1 MVKMRL
7 IAGAIKTIDVPFGN
21 LIVNRAKIETTDY
34 KSLYK
39 VLDNLSLEGLVDA
52 YPTGEDLFFKAAGNG
67 TQELVNNQYSGKYS
81 IELTGEITRPD
92 SVTQARVFYSAFRRF
107 LRGRG
112 FSTTKRAVRR
122 RAGPI
127 LENKNT
133 NSLLLGRRADNI
145 IQQGFRYQLEIRPD
159 GSALLWVDPSISIFN
174 TFQKK
179 YLSRTQILAANL
191 SDAEKQYGVLEPN
204 KRFEQTKAILKL
216 LENDGQLSIV
226 LADGTPIIF
235 GHDLVEIEGP

>member
-1 MVKMRL
+1 MLSKASGLPSREHKMVKMRL

-122 RAGPI
+122 RA
-127 LENKNT
+127 
-133 NSLLLGRRADNI
+133 DNI